1 MLEKLAHVLVSALLG
16 TVLGWSANALQLGG
30 RVTAIEATLNRIEAR
45 LDRLPGTNQH
55 EQKTTATTWQERP
68 LQAPQVR

>member
-1 MLEKLAHVLVSALLG
+1 MEKLAHVLVSALLG

-30 RVTAIEATLNRIEAR
+30 RVTAMEATLIRIEAR
-45 LDRLPGTNQH
+45 LDRLPGTNH